1 MGVYVL
7 MCVGGTTVIQ
17 FVTSWRNKIK
27 IYNLLYNKIIG
38 LMSAT
43 NSVAT
48 DAMEIAIEQWRD
60 IGADIEK
67 IISAKSKANY
77 TKELYKD
84 IIQREKKTIDR
95 VHAERR

>member
-1 MGVYVL
+1 MPL
-7 MCVGGTTVIQ
+7 DKQ
-17 FVTSWRNKIK
+17 LLANKIK

-38 LMSAT
+38 LMGAT

-84 IIQREKKTIDR
+84 IIQRERKAIKKIEE
-95 VHAERR
+95 ERKQFDMLNGR

>member
-1 MGVYVL
+1 MRADQQL
-7 MCVGGTTVIQ
+7 LA
-17 FVTSWRNKIK
+17 NKIK

-84 IIQREKKTIDR
+84 IIQRERKAIKKIEE
-95 VHAERR
+95 ERKQFDMLNGR

>member
-1 MGVYVL
+1 MRADQQL
-7 MCVGGTTVIQ
+7 LA
-17 FVTSWRNKIK
+17 NKIK
-27 IYNLLYNKIIG
+27 IYNLLYGKVIH
-38 LMSAT
+38 LMGAT
-43 NSVAT
+43 NADGT
-48 DAMEIAIEQWRD
+48 DALEIAIDKWRET
-60 IGADIEK
+60 GADIEK

>member
-1 MGVYVL
+1 MRVDQQL
-7 MCVGGTTVIQ
+7 LA
-17 FVTSWRNKIK
+17 NKIK

-38 LMSAT
+38 LMGAT

-48 DAMEIAIEQWRD
+48 DALEIAVEQWRD

-84 IIQREKKTIDR
+84 IIQRERKANKKIEE
-95 VHAERR
+95 ERKEFDMLNGR

>member
-1 MGVYVL
+1 MQVDKQL
-7 MCVGGTTVIQ
+7 LA
-17 FVTSWRNKIK
+17 NKIK

-48 DAMEIAIEQWRD
+48 DAMEIAIEQWRE

-67 IISAKSKANY
+67 IISAKGKADY

-84 IIQREKKTIDR
+84 IIERETKTIDR
-95 VHAERR
+95 IRAERR

>member
-1 MGVYVL
+1 MPL
-7 MCVGGTTVIQ
+7 DKQ
-17 FVTSWRNKIK
+17 LLANKIK

-84 IIQREKKTIDR
+84 IIQRERKAIKKIEE
-95 VHAERR
+95 ERKQFDMLNGR